1 MSSFRRVTDSFW
13 VSPQISVD
21 DVAEAKAQGFEVII
35 NNRPDGEAP
44 DQPAGAEIAAAA
56 RAAGLEYLD
65 APVSGRPSPQ
75 AVQAV
80 ADATADPSKKV
91 LAFCRSGTRSIS
103 TWAMGQAGRRE
114 TDELVRLGADAGYDL
129 RAVVG

>member
-13 VSPQISVD
+13 VSPQISVA
-21 DVAEAKAQGFEVII
+21 DVAEAKAQGFQVII

-56 RAAGLEYLD
+56 RAAGMEYLA

-75 AVQAV
+75 AVESV
-80 ADATADPSKKV
+80 AGATADPSKKV
-91 LAFCRSGTRSIS
+91 LAFCRSGTRSIF
-103 TWAMGQAGRRE
+103 TWAIGQAGQRE
-114 TDELVRLGADAGYDL
+114 TDELVRLGDAAGYDL